1 VRIRTSV
8 RIGAGLVLA
17 LQLAAGATQEAEA
30 QALPEGF
37 SITDVSGPLDGD
49 ATTFALLPDERIL
62 VGNQFSGR
70 VQVIVD
76 GALQTDPI
84 FEVPNLRTSNEQG
97 LLGIAVDP
105 DFPDSNY
112 VYLFHSL
119 LSSVNRVSRY
129 TIEGDLLDPRSDNL
143 TIDEGSERTL
153 IEFQDLRFNHNGGT
167 LRFGSD
173 RTLYI
178 SHGDDADISL
188 VQNLTNLFGAIL
200 RINRDGSVPADN
212 PAFDPEPDGARAEI
226 FAFGLRNPF
235 RFAVDPL
242 TDELFIGDVGP
253 EDVEELNISR
263 GGENFGWP
271 SYLAADPYRS
281 QIPLATSEQTLPIH
295 SYQHV
300 GGMRSVIALLTY
312 RQRDYPNDASFPPE
326 YEGVHFFADF
336 YAGPMRYLRSSQ
348 DGGWTAVEFA
358 NGFTRPVD
366 AAIASDGG
374 VYILEYGRSI
384 RKIVYTGAGV
394 GSEHDPDVP
403 GEPLNLT
410 QNYPNPFNGDTQF
423 AYNLSAP
430 SQITV
435 SVFDVLG
442 GHVMT
447 LYEGI
452 QRPGRHT
459 LSWNGRDRFGLPVST
474 GVYFYRVDAG
484 ERSSSKA
491 MSVAR

>member
-1 VRIRTSV
+1 MLAVRPAE
-8 RIGAGLVLA
+8 RILA
-17 LQLAAGATQEAEA
+17 QT
-30 QALPEGF
+30 LPEGF
-37 SITDVSGPLDGD
+37 SVMEVSGPLDGD

-70 VQVIVD
+70 VQVIVE

-84 FEVPNLRTSNEQG
+84 FTVPNLRTSGEQG
-97 LLGIAVDP
+97 LLGIVVDP

-112 VYLFHSL
+112 VYLFHTRPESL
-119 LSSVNRVSRY
+119 NRVSRFR
-129 TIEGDLLDPRSDNL
+129 IEGDLLDATSANL
-143 TIDEGSERTL
+143 TIDENSGRTL
-153 IEFQDLRFNHNGGT
+153 IEFQDLRSNHNGGT

-173 RTLYI
+173 KTLYI
-178 SHGDDADISL
+178 SHGDDADMNL
-188 VQNLTNLFGAIL
+188 VQDLTNHFGAIL

-212 PAFDPEPDGARAEI
+212 PAFDPEPDGARGEI

-253 EDVEELNISR
+253 QDVEELNISR

-271 SYLAADPYRS
+271 SYLAGAPYS
-281 QIPLATSEQTLPIH
+281 PQVPLATSEQTLPIH
-295 SYQHV
+295 SYRHV

-336 YAGPMRYLRSSQ
+336 YAGPMRYLRSNQ

-366 AAIASDGG
+366 AAIAADGG

-384 RKIVYTGAGV
+384 RKIVYTGTGV

-435 SVFDVLG
+435 SVFDELG

-447 LYEGI
+447 LYEGV